1 MLDHRD
7 IPTPSRTQRRVF
19 ALMLVAFFALLG
31 WLAEVHPSSLLIAAV
46 ITTAATAVS
55 MTFNRDMPL
64 RSQAIGF
71 VIPMSLALLGGLGV
85 GTGHAPRGLT
95 IIMSLLGLGI
105 AMAAWIR
112 AAFGVWLY
120 RRWLLA
126 AMPIGWSIAALAM
139 TLIYYLL
146 LTPVAVIMRLIG
158 RDSMNRRF
166 DPGAATYWLSHAK
179 VSDKKRYF
187 RQY

>member
-7 IPTPSRTQRRVF
+7 IPTPRRTQRRVF

-71 VIPMSLALLGGLGV
+71 VIPASLALLGGLGSRA
-85 GTGHAPRGLT
+85 GHALAMT
-95 IIMSLLGLGI
+95 MSLLGLGI

-146 LTPVAVIMRLIG
+146 LTPVAVIMRLTG